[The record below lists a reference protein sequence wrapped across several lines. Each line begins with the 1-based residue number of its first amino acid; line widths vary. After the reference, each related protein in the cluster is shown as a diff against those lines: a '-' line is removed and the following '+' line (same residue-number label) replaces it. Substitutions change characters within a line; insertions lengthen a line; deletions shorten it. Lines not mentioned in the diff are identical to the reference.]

1 FFPGLMSDARLLP
14 STRYGFLAEY
24 QQPHGNSCAFA
35 DFAFDDDLTAVQI
48 DAALHDHQAEAGA
61 RAVIDVVAP
70 MKGVEKPLSVGIRN
84 ANDHELCK
92 PSRPRYAR
100 FRTAPPVPRLS

>member
-24 QQPHGNSCAFA
+24 RQPHGNCGAFA

-48 DAALHDHQAEAGA
+48 DATLHDHQAEAGA

-84 ANDHELCK
+84 ADLPIRNCAILLVPGTRDFEPHR
-92 PSRPRYAR
+92 PSG
-100 FRTAPPVPRLS
+100 V